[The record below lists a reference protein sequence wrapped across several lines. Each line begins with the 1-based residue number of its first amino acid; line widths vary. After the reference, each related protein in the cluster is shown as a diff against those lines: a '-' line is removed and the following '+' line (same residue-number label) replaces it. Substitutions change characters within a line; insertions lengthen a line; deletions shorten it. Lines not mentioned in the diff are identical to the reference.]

1 MASYDIQPLQLRI
14 LDILLALYKVCK
26 EHYQRH
32 YFWAGTMLGVIRH
45 KGYIPWDDD
54 IDMIMLR
61 EDYGRLMPLADE
73 FEHTYFLQ
81 NVYTVPHYTHR
92 HAQLRNSLSHLV
104 ILHAIIRKR
113 VWQDRNCVS
122 SLN

>member
-14 LDILLALYKVCK
+14 HDILLALYKVCK

-32 YFWAGTMLGVIRH
+32 YFWAGTMLGVVRH

-81 NVYTVPHYTHR
+81 NVYILFLIILIAMR
-92 HAQLRNSLSHLV
+92 SCV
-104 ILHAIIRKR
+104 IPSAT
-113 VWQDRNCVS
+113 S
-122 SLN
+122 SFLTLL

>member
-1 MASYDIQPLQLRI
+1 
-14 LDILLALYKVCK
+14 
-26 EHYQRH
+26 
-32 YFWAGTMLGVIRH
+32 MLGVIRH

-104 ILHAIIRKR
+104 ISHAIIRKR